1 MLIIAQSTASGHS
14 RSTDNSSVSDVV
26 GLSCN
31 SFFFKNYPVWTAT
44 KRPKLLILVTS
55 CVYPAEASSHSQD
68 SALLNVSSFREI
80 VGNELGMLLLQM
92 VIVLMNII
100 SHGIFSPLSSCWS
113 CFESSS
119 TAVRKTLKCGTF
131 VRDLFLGEHYWLLR
145 GVRELTEGKVAS
157 LGCVWNRF
165 LLLANWSLEVKKR

>member
-1 MLIIAQSTASGHS
+1 MFPLTYRAYETVILFLQCPLFVQTHITLSSMLIIAQSPASGHS

-26 GLSCN
+26 GLTCN
-31 SFFFKNYPVWTAT
+31 SFFFKNYPVWTAA
-44 KRPKLLILVTS
+44 KMPKLLILVTS

-80 VGNELGMLLLQM
+80 VGKEQGMLLLQM

-100 SHGIFSPLSSCWS
+100 SHGIFSPLWSCWA

-119 TAVRKTLKCGTF
+119 KSWGTC
-131 VRDLFLGEHYWLLR
+131 FLGHITDCCGR
-145 GVRELTEGKVAS
+145 K
-157 LGCVWNRF
+157 GCV
-165 LLLANWSLEVKKR
+165 V